1 MMRAFDCHA
10 RCMAHLWTAPRVCCG
25 ACLLLG
31 SVEAHAQ
38 EPDSGTDVKPAAELP
53 AAAPAP
59 ARPTTSIAKPAS
71 ATTEI
76 TVSGSRKGPIGAS
89 EVLTSTNLLTTE
101 KIQSQTVADPL
112 HLLKRVPGVYMED
125 YDQGTVSTG
134 LSIRGFNT
142 QGDVPAVK
150 LLIDG
155 IPSNFHVGTSELK
168 ALFPLEIDR
177 IEVVKGTNDPRYG
190 LNNVAGNVNVFS
202 RQNEDIQLARLL
214 VGSFRTL
221 EPQLLSGFRTGPLR
235 HMFFIGYRGSEGF
248 RDNARMDRVAGSAK
262 VFYEPNERL
271 KLGVIARGMSLD
283 AQSPGY
289 LTLDQARERPTL
301 SPPYARN
308 DAGEQRTLH
317 LSGHF
322 DYLTS
327 GFWLQAK
334 AYAQS
339 FYRNRNVSFDPA
351 MQQQSRR
358 EDELQHGASAVLTY
372 RAGPQRLGLSVE
384 LGADYQGQHNLH
396 RRFDTIA
403 RVPQGGPVR
412 DHDFTFAVAG
422 SYLQARIQ
430 PVDTLTL
437 VGALRADALS
447 GQLKDRLADQRYEL
461 NDFGV
466 IWQPK
471 LSAAWSFLRGQR
483 LYANYG
489 RTFQVNTGI
498 GAYATTPGV
507 RLDPSL
513 NDGWEAGVRAV
524 PSPWLSARTAI
535 WRQLSSGEVRMKLD
549 NSGESENI
557 GETLRY
563 GVDLELTVAPVNWL
577 SLWGAFSPAITKQV
591 EPGEGAEERRD
602 KWLNHVPRFNA
613 KGGIDYRKHQGLF
626 VSLWFYAH
634 GDYYLTKENDSPAI
648 GDYVVVNLDASYQ
661 WSEWLALGASVQN
674 LLNVRYDASIW
685 YKDYGQLGS
694 LHSPAPPLSIY
705 GSATFTL

>member
-1 MMRAFDCHA
+1 MMRAFDHHA
-10 RCMAHLWTAPRVCCG
+10 PCTAYLRTAPRVCCVAG
-25 ACLLLG
+25 LFLA
-31 SVEAHAQ
+31 SAEAHAQ
-38 EPDSGTDVKPAAELP
+38 DPDGGVELEPAPEIP

-59 ARPTTSIAKPAS
+59 AQSPTAGARPAS
-71 ATTEI
+71 NTTEI
-76 TVSGSRKGPIGAS
+76 TVSGDRSGPIGAS

-101 KIQSQTVADPL
+101 RIQSQSVPDPL

-125 YDQGTVSTG
+125 YNQGTISTG

-168 ALFPLEIDR
+168 GLFPLEIDR

-202 RQNEDIQLARLL
+202 RQNEDVQMARLL
-214 VGSFRTL
+214 VGSFRTV

-235 HMFFIGYRGSEGF
+235 HTYFIGYRGSEGF

-271 KLGVIARGMSLD
+271 KLGLIARGMSLE

-289 LTLDQARERPTL
+289 LTPEEARARPSL

-317 LSGHF
+317 LSGHL
-322 DYLTS
+322 DYLTG
-327 GFWLQAK
+327 GFALQAK

-339 FYRNRNVSFDPA
+339 FYRDRNVTFDPE

-372 RAGPQRLGLSVE
+372 RAGPQQLGLSLE

-412 DHDFTFAVAG
+412 DHDFTFSVAG

-430 PVDTLTL
+430 PIDSVRL
-437 VGALRADALS
+437 VAALRADALS

-498 GAYATTPGV
+498 GAYATTPGT

-513 NDGWEAGVRAV
+513 NDGWEAGVRALAF
-524 PSPWLSARTAI
+524 PWLSARTAV
-535 WRQLSSGEVRMKLD
+535 WRQLSSGEVRMKFD

-577 SLWGAFSPAITKQV
+577 SLWGAFSPVITKQL

-602 KWLNHVPRFNA
+602 RWLNHVPRFNA
-613 KGGIDYRKHQGLF
+613 KAGIDYRKHQDLR
-626 VSLWFYAH
+626 VSLWLYAQ

-648 GDYVVVNLDASYQ
+648 GEYVVANLDTSYQ
-661 WSEWLALGASVQN
+661 WSEWLALGASIQN
-674 LLNVRYDASIW
+674 LLNLRYDASIW
-685 YKDYGQLGS
+685 YKDYGQIGS

-705 GSATFTL
+705 GSVTFTL